1 MKVARLYSFDDIRV
15 EDMPVPEC
23 GPGEAVVKVRA
34 SGICSGDA
42 MPWYIERKAPLVLG
56 HEPAGEIV
64 EVGEGVEKFRPGD
77 RVFVHHHAP
86 CMECAFCRRGDFVQ
100 CATWRSSTID
110 PGGIAEYLRV
120 PAVNLQRDTLLL
132 PDEVS
137 FEDATLVEPLACVV
151 KSLRRSGMQ
160 PGDTV
165 FVIGLGVMGMMHLML
180 AREFG
185 AGRVIGA
192 DMVPY
197 RLEAAYRLGADE
209 TIDVS
214 DGSSLSGRLNDM
226 TGGRGAEIVI
236 VGPNSAAAMSEGIR
250 CAAPG
255 GTVVF
260 FTPALPDEM
269 LRIDPNYIYFND
281 ISLVTSYSC
290 GPDDT
295 RAALEY
301 IRKGVVTS
309 DSLVTHRYGI
319 EDIGEAYGKV
329 VEARDSLKVIV
340 EFR

>member
-15 EDMPVPEC
+15 EDMSVPEC
-23 GPGEAVVKVRA
+23 GAGEAVVKVRA

-64 EVGEGVEKFRPGD
+64 ETGAGVEKFRPGD

-86 CMECAFCRRGDFVQ
+86 CMECNYCRRGDYVQ
-100 CATWRSSTID
+100 CAVWRDSAID
-110 PGGIAEYLRV
+110 PGGIAEYIRV
-120 PAVNLQRDTLLL
+120 PAVNLQRDTLIL
-132 PDEVS
+132 PDGVS
-137 FEDATLVEPLACVV
+137 FEDGTLVEPLACVV
-151 KSLRRSGMQ
+151 KSFRRSGMHE
-160 PGDTV
+160 GDTV
-165 FVIGLGVMGMMHLML
+165 FMIGLGVMGMMHLML
-180 AREFG
+180 ARECG

-197 RLEAAYRLGADE
+197 RLEAAGRLGADDI
-209 TIDVS
+209 IDVS
-214 DGSSLSGRLNDM
+214 GGFSLSERLKEM

-236 VGPNSAAAMSEGIR
+236 VGPNSAHVMTEGIK

-260 FTPALPDEM
+260 FTPALPGEM
-269 LRIDPNYIYFND
+269 LSLDPNHIYFND
-281 ISLVTSYSC
+281 ISIVTSYSC

-301 IRKGVVTS
+301 IRRGLVTAGN
-309 DSLVTHRYGI
+309 LVTHRYGI
-319 EDIGEAYGKV
+319 MEIQKAYKKV

-340 EFR
+340 EF